1 MRTRL
6 TVRGANIMS
15 MMKIILALGLL
26 VSGVV
31 SAVAAD
37 GIWKISM
44 EPVNKVKANMP
55 APLSIQV
62 KDEKNRPVSGAEVEI
77 ILTMVEMDHGEFRT
91 PAKMTKPGVYE
102 GSPNFFM
109 VGKWNVTIKAKKGD
123 AVSTQVIPW
132 EVKE

>member
-1 MRTRL
+1 MRT
-6 TVRGANIMS
+6 IF
-15 MMKIILALGLL
+15 ALSLL
-26 VSGVV
+26 MFCQL

-37 GIWKISM
+37 AIWKISM
-44 EPVNKVKANMP
+44 EPVGKVKANTP

-62 KDEKNRPVSGAEVEI
+62 KDEKNKPVSGAEVEI
-77 ILTMVEMDHGEFRT
+77 VLTMVEMDHGEFKT

-123 AVSTQVIPW
+123 ATSTQVIPW